1 MFFFEQIRIIMD
13 KLGTRAVRLAWYD
26 SKKAN
31 EYVINGYTKVT
42 PLSPNVILLTFGR
55 QITDDRSAVR
65 FRIGER
71 G

>member
-1 MFFFEQIRIIMD
+1 MD

-42 PLSPNVILLTFGR
+42 SLSPNVILLTS
-55 QITDDRSAVR
+55 DLSLKY
-65 FRIGER
+65 
-71 G
+71 